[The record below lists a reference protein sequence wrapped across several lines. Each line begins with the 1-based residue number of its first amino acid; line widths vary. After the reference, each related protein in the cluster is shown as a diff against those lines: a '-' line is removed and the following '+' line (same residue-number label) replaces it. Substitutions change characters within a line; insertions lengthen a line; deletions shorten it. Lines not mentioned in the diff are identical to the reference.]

1 METVPI
7 VSSILII
14 LAAPWLAEK
23 ISFAFVD
30 NIVFRLLL
38 VAAILYAVRRCKGQL
53 EGLLALLAVF
63 TLIIERNHQVLMKFP
78 EQTPS
83 FPSKVSYV
91 EANPLTQTQPV
102 HNSPESEPEHEEG
115 VRDIHDNIPRLSEAP
130 NSHDAPKFFKGY

>member
-7 VSSILII
+7 VSSIIII
-14 LAAPWLAEK
+14 LAAPWLAEQ

-38 VAAILYAVRRCKGQL
+38 VVAILYTVRKCNGQL

-83 FPSKVSYV
+83 FPSKGSYIQ
-91 EANPLTQTQPV
+91 ANPLTQAQPV
-102 HNSPESEPEHEEG
+102 HNSPEPEEDEI
-115 VRDIHDNIPRLSEAP
+115 DIHDNIPRLSEAP
-130 NSHDAPKFFKGY
+130 KSHDAPKFFKGF